1 MTYKINANIR
11 VRQSA
16 TTTFAAWNSLRG
28 FGRALAGAIS
38 IVALLVPISII
49 PGLVVLVLPAE
60 VYLFDWVYSE
70 VKRTKNK
77 GPVHSKAL
85 EYNETSAEA
94 ETEKERIVT
103 QRVYPPFAA

>member
-1 MTYKINANIR
+1 M
-11 VRQSA
+11 
-16 TTTFAAWNSLRG
+16 
-28 FGRALAGAIS
+28 
-38 IVALLVPISII
+38 VALLMPVAIL

-60 VYLFDWVYSE
+60 IYLFDWVYSE
-70 VKRTKNK
+70 VKGAKNK

-94 ETEKERIVT
+94 EAEKERIVT

>member
-11 VRQSA
+11 VRRNTAA
-16 TTTFAAWNSLRG
+16 TYAAWTSLRG

-38 IVALLVPISII
+38 MVALLMPIAML

-60 VYLFDWVYSE
+60 IYLFDWVYSE
-70 VKRTKNK
+70 VRRTKNK
-77 GPVHSKAL
+77 GPIYSQAL
-85 EYNETSAEA
+85 DHNEVSAEA
-94 ETEKERIVT
+94 EAEKERIMT

>member
-16 TTTFAAWNSLRG
+16 TTTFAAWNTFRG
-28 FGRALAGAIS
+28 FGRALAGVIS
-38 IVALLVPISII
+38 MVALLMPIAILPS
-49 PGLVVLVLPAE
+49 LVVLVLPAE
-60 VYLFDWVYSE
+60 IYLFDWVYSQ
-70 VKRTKNK
+70 VKGAKNK
-77 GPVHSKAL
+77 GPIHSKTL

-94 ETEKERIVT
+94 EKERIVT